1 MTLELL
7 VSCVQKDPQELS
19 AQMHIA
25 SDAVIVSQGETLDSS
40 ETFELAG
47 RRMTSIKSTAR
58 GVGLSRNTC
67 MANSE
72 DDIIVFADEDIV
84 YEEGY
89 EGLIM
94 REFNNHPEA
103 DIILFNVKVCE
114 ERRTY
119 WNEGF
124 KQVKWYNCGRYP
136 AYSIASRNARL
147 RVSGVK
153 FSLLFGGGA
162 KYSNGEDSLFLNDCL
177 KAGLNIYATETVIGE
192 EIPRPSTWFHG
203 YTDKYFYDRGVLY
216 HFLYEKYAKLFGIRW
231 LLKTKKDY
239 SATYPYA
246 KAKEMLFMGVKDA
259 DTVDRVFEDGKL
271 VMPDTPQSAD
281 NSDNEKKP
289 DK

>member
-7 VSCVQKDPQELS
+7 VSCVHKDPRELS
-19 AQMHIA
+19 AQMHIT
-25 SDAVIVSQGETLDSS
+25 SDAVIVSQCEDADSS
-40 ETFELAG
+40 ETFELSG
-47 RRMTSIKSTAR
+47 RRIRSIKSTAK

-67 MANSE
+67 MDNSE

-84 YEEGY
+84 YEDGY
-89 EGLIM
+89 EELIM
-94 REFNNHPEA
+94 REFNSHPEA

-124 KQVKWYNCGRYP
+124 KQIKWYNCGRYP
-136 AYSIASRNARL
+136 AYSIACRNIRL
-147 RVSGVK
+147 RASGVR

-216 HFLYEKYAKLFGIRW
+216 HFLYGKYAKLFGMRW

-239 SATYPYA
+239 SENYPYA
-246 KAKEMLFMGVKDA
+246 KAKEMLLLGVKDA

-271 VMPDTPQSAD
+271 ITPDASQDSD
-281 NSDNEKKP
+281 GSDNEKT
-289 DK
+289 